1 MSEAPL
7 YSFADAPLSGRAEW
21 VKARDGARLRA
32 ALFEP
37 PSAPRGTVVVN
48 PGRTE
53 AIEKYAEVVGE
64 LQGRGFTVLVHDW
77 RGQGLS
83 QRFPHVG
90 FGPDGALRGHA
101 RGWRMFLSDFAC
113 VLDAFA
119 DRLPRPWIGLGHSM
133 GGCLTLLAL
142 SEGETRLA
150 GAVLSAPMLG
160 LRLGSRPKP
169 LVAVATAL
177 MTLFGRASDATPP
190 SSAQPHRAD
199 YRDEGVFT
207 HDPVR
212 WTRYLTL
219 LERAPDLTLGEPTW
233 GWLQFALAATDRLA
247 VLRTLE
253 KVWAPVTIVAAGR
266 DRIVALEPQLATAA
280 RLPRGRYVEV
290 ADAFHELLIETDDR
304 RAVFWRAFDE
314 LAAEVAPSPA
324 QAAASSS
331 IASVSSRQA

>member
-7 YSFADAPLSGRAEW
+7 HSFPDAPLAGRAEW
-21 VKARDGARLRA
+21 VRARDGARLRA
-32 ALFEP
+32 ALFEANG
-37 PSAPRGTVVVN
+37 SARGTVVVS

-53 AIEKYAEVVGE
+53 PIEKYAEVVGE
-64 LQGRGFTVLVHDW
+64 LRDRGFAVLVHDW

-160 LRLGSRPKP
+160 LRLGARPKP
-169 LVAVATAL
+169 LVAMVTAL

-190 SSAQPHRAD
+190 ASAQPHRAD

-207 HDPVR
+207 HDTVR
-212 WTRYLTL
+212 WARYLAL
-219 LERAPDLTLGEPTW
+219 LDRAPDLTLGEPTW

-247 VLRTLE
+247 MLRTLE
-253 KVWAPVTIVAAGR
+253 KVQAPVTIVAAGR
-266 DRIVALEPQLATAA
+266 DRIVAVEPQRAAAA
-280 RLPRGRYVEV
+280 RLTRGRYVEV

-304 RAVFWRAFDE
+304 RAQFWRAFDE
-314 LAAEVAPSPA
+314 LAAEVAPA
-324 QAAASSS
+324 QAAAASSS
-331 IASVSSRQA
+331 ASVSSRQA